1 MPAPQRAA
9 VAHQTVTVAKALNQ
23 PSDGIVLAS
32 FASGTRQ

>member
-9 VAHQTVTVAKALNQ
+9 VTQQTVTVAKPLNQ

-32 FASGTRQ
+32 FASGIRQ